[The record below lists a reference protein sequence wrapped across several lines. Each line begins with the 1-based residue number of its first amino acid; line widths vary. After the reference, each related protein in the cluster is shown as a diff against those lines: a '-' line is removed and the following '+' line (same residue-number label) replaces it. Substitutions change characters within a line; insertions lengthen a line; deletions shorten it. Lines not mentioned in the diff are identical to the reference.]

1 MRVLYFSRSYNT
13 HDLRFLKALA
23 KTEHQ
28 ISYLNLESRGQR
40 YDDLAIPAKVDQ
52 IQWVGGRSHANLWNG
67 GRYLGDLKRVIRE
80 VKPDLIQAGP
90 LQTVAFLVALAGF
103 QPLVSMS
110 WGYDLLHDANRN
122 ALWRWATKYTLR
134 HSAVMVG
141 DCKTIR
147 QKATAFGMPN
157 ERIIT
162 FPWGVDLE
170 RFKPSMD
177 ETHDDEQIKGYKAKE
192 SQLRYR
198 LGWGD
203 DDFVLLSTRPWEP
216 LYGVEI
222 LVRAF
227 SKVARDLPQL
237 RLLMLGDGSQAV
249 IISDLFQEEGVMDRV
264 HFAGQVSQADLPD
277 YYRAADL
284 YISASHSDGTSISLL
299 EAMACGRPVLVS
311 DIPGNREWV
320 VPGEQGW
327 WFRDGEIESLAEAI
341 STAVDERQRLPEMG
355 KAAYQLA
362 RQRGDWK
369 TNFPVL
375 LKAYDLAR
383 LRIDAM

>member
-28 ISYLNLESRGQR
+28 ILYMNLESGGKR
-40 YDDLAIPAKVDQ
+40 YDHFALPTKVEQ
-52 IQWVGGRSHANLWNG
+52 IQWAGGHSKASLWFG
-67 GRYLGDLKRVIRE
+67 GKYLGDLKRVIRE

-122 ALWRWATKYTLR
+122 AIWRWATKYTLR

-147 QKATAFGMPN
+147 KKAIAFGMPD

-170 RFKPSMD
+170 RFKPSLD
-177 ETHDDEQIKGYKAKE
+177 ETHDDEQIKGSKTRE

-198 LGWGD
+198 LGWDD

-216 LYGVEI
+216 LYGVEV

-227 SKVARDLPQL
+227 INVARDFPQL
-237 RLLMLGDGSQAV
+237 RLLMLGDGSQAET
-249 IISDLFQEEGVMDRV
+249 IRELFQEGGVLDRV
-264 HFAGQVSQADLPD
+264 HFAGHVDQAELPD

-320 VPGEQGW
+320 TPGVQGW
-327 WFRDGEIESLAEAI
+327 WFRDGEVESLVEAI
-341 STAVDERQRLPEMG
+341 STAVDEHQRLPERGM
-355 KAAYQLA
+355 AAYQLA
-362 RQRGDWK
+362 QQRGDWK

-375 LKAYDLAR
+375 LKAYDIALGYV
-383 LRIDAM
+383 